1 VKVDGTPPD
10 GIAAGQRQA
19 RLAAARQQRA
29 EQQHRGAHARHQ
41 IAVDAA
47 GSRRLAEIVTD
58 NPAEVDDQCISQPR
72 RCSKDDNTA
81 TSRLAGTLCK
91 VTRCGVRSADT
102 ISGST
107 AFFAPLIG

>member
-1 VKVDGTPPD
+1 M
-10 GIAAGQRQA
+10 R
-19 RLAAARQQRA
+19 
-29 EQQHRGAHARHQ
+29 
-41 IAVDAA
+41 
-47 GSRRLAEIVTD
+47 SAEIVTD
-58 NPAEVDDQCISQPR
+58 NSAEVDDQCISQPR
-72 RCSKDDNTA
+72 RCSNDDNTA

>member
-1 VKVDGTPPD
+1 M
-10 GIAAGQRQA
+10 
-19 RLAAARQQRA
+19 RA
-29 EQQHRGAHARHQ
+29 TRSPSMPRGSMR
-41 IAVDAA
+41 
-47 GSRRLAEIVTD
+47 SAEIVTD

-72 RCSKDDNTA
+72 RCSNDDNTA

-91 VTRCGVRSADT
+91 VTRCGVSSADT